1 MYMDVCVSACLHRGQ
16 ESVPP
21 ELEIQIVLSFMM
33 WMLGT

>member
-1 MYMDVCVSACLHRGQ
+1 MSASFHRGQ

-33 WMLGT
+33 WVLGT